1 MLRALRVDYEK
12 VNENLGVLGRHIN
25 NASSQFNNVT
35 MSFKKIGKKIDK
47 SREIESGNE
56 KLTV

>member
-12 VNENLGVLGRHIN
+12 VNENLGVLGRHIT

-35 MSFKKIGKKIDK
+35 VSFQKIGKKIDK
-47 SREIESGNE
+47 THEIESDLE
-56 KLTV
+56 KN